1 MTYAPSR
8 PLIVGVAGAS
18 GSIIARELVDALLE
32 LERPVVVVASNAAR
46 MVWQEELDESYNAA
60 VARWTEHPHFSAYAI
75 SDLFAP
81 IASGTFPTA
90 GMIIAP
96 ASMNTV
102 ASLAHGLTPNLLL
115 RAADVTLKER
125 RPLTLIPPGN
135 SAARHPPG
143 EPADPVATGSHHPA
157 ARTAVLSET
166 AGHRRVGSL
175 RGPAGVGRLGRDR
188 GPAGRHA
195 VPRSRALEHQSR
207 HGQDRL
213 LRCREPGRLHRGF
226 FRRGGL
232 AARRRVRRLWLS
244 RVL

>member
-1 MTYAPSR
+1 MNAGMTSAQSR
-8 PLIVGVAGAS
+8 PLIVGISGAS
-18 GSIIARELVDALLE
+18 GSIIARELIDALLE

-60 VARWTEHPHFSAYAI
+60 VARWSEHPQFSAYAI

-125 RPLTLIPPGN
+125 RPLTLIPRETPLHAIHLEN
-135 SAARHPPG
+135 LL
-143 EPADPVATGSHHPA
+143 T
-157 ARTAVLSET
+157 LS
-166 AGHRRVGSL
+166 
-175 RGPAGVGRLGRDR
+175 RLGATILPPEPPFYLKPLDIDGVVRF
-188 GPAGRHA
+188 
-195 VPRSRALEHQSR
+195 VVQRALVAS
-207 HGQDRL
+207 GVAD
-213 LRCREPGRLHRGF
+213 
-226 FRRGGL
+226 GL
-232 AARRRVRRLWLS
+232 PDDMQYRDHER
-244 RVL
+244 